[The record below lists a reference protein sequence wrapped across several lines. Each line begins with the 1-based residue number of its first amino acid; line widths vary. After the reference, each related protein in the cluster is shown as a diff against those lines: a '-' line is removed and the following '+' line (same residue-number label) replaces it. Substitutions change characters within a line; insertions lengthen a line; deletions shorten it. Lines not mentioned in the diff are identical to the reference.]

1 MPSSPTARILGLDL
15 ARFVAVVGMMATHV
29 WLYSDLVD
37 GRRVWFSEQFEG
49 RASAL
54 FAVLAG
60 VGAVLATRSALAAGR
75 WAGARR
81 MLVGR
86 GLALVVI
93 GLTAGLLANPILVI
107 LAYYGVMFW
116 LLALVVTWPRW
127 ALAVAAGVLAV
138 VAPVV
143 CWWVGSLAGST
154 QPEHTN
160 PSWLSVADPLELL
173 RQLLFIG
180 TYPAVIWAVYGLVG
194 MVIGRALLAIGTASR
209 TGAAAGAGAGAGAA
223 PGPGAGAAGGPGA
236 GAAAG
241 VTGLRMLCLTLI
253 GAGAALW
260 LGGLALAGLLQ
271 QVLGGTR
278 ALAAELGVD
287 ETEAQRV
294 LDQASSGRPLPT
306 TWFTLLGSGPHQG
319 TTIDLLVTA
328 GFAVVAIG
336 LLVLLGTVLGPVTRR
351 ILTPVTAAGAAPL
364 TVYTVH
370 VLVVGVVTL
379 VALGK
384 PYSSLT
390 FAEYIGLRDPWYLSS
405 PGFFAANVLLA
416 LLIGATLAALG
427 RRGPLETLVTW
438 AGRTAGRPL
447 SRTKTLAG

>member
-1 MPSSPTARILGLDL
+1 
-15 ARFVAVVGMMATHV
+15 
-29 WLYSDLVD
+29 
-37 GRRVWFSEQFEG
+37 VWFSEQFEG

-60 VGAVLATRSALAAGR
+60 VGAVLATRSTLAAGR
-75 WAGARR
+75 RAGARR

-93 GLTAGLLANPILVI
+93 GLTAGLLANPILVM

-160 PSWLSVADPLELL
+160 PSWLSFADPLELL
-173 RQLLFIG
+173 RQLIFTG

-194 MVIGRALLAIGTASR
+194 MVIGRALLAIGAASR
-209 TGAAAGAGAGAGAA
+209 AGAGAGAGTAAGAGAGAAA
-223 PGPGAGAAGGPGA
+223 AAAGPGAGV
-236 GAAAG
+236 AAG
-241 VTGLRMLCLTLI
+241 VAGLRMLCLTLI

-271 QVLGGTR
+271 QVLGATT

-306 TWFTLLGSGPHQG
+306 TWYTLLGSGPHQG

-328 GFAVVAIG
+328 GFAVVVTG
-336 LLVLLGTVLGPVTRR
+336 LLVLLGTVLGPVARR

-405 PGFFAANVLLA
+405 PGFFAANVVLA
-416 LLIGATLAALG
+416 LLIGATLSALG

-438 AGRTAGRPL
+438 VGRTAGRPL
-447 SRTKTLAG
+447 SRVDSLAG

>member
-1 MPSSPTARILGLDL
+1 VPSSPTARILGLDL

-75 WAGARR
+75 RGGARR
-81 MLVGR
+81 MLAGR
-86 GLALVVI
+86 GLALVVT

-160 PSWLSVADPLELL
+160 PSWLSFADPLELL
-173 RQLLFIG
+173 RQLIFTG

-209 TGAAAGAGAGAGAA
+209 ADADTAGSSGPAAGAGVA
-223 PGPGAGAAGGPGA
+223 
-236 GAAAG
+236 
-241 VTGLRMLCLTLI
+241 GLRMLCLTLI

-336 LLVLLGTVLGPVTRR
+336 LLVLLGTVLGPVARR

-370 VLVVGVVTL
+370 VLVVGVITL

-447 SRTKTLAG
+447 SQTKILAS